1 MTMQPVGLT
10 VKIEGLSAFEA
21 AARKVNQH
29 GKDLGEQFDKT
40 AQHSEGMATK
50 IGHAFTNVG
59 KVVAIGAAAATAAFA
74 AVGVASISAAANFE
88 STISSIK
95 AVSGATATE
104 IEQVSK
110 LALQLGKDTSFS
122 ASQAAAGIEELIKGG
137 ISIPD
142 VMNGAAE
149 AMLNLAAAGGVSLPD
164 AAEIASNA
172 LAMFNLK
179 GADMAHVADLIAG
192 AANASSLSVS
202 DFKFSLAA
210 SGAVAAAS
218 GQNFDD
224 LAQAIAVLGQAGLRG
239 SDAGTSLKTF
249 LMNLQPTTKKATE
262 TMREL
267 GLVVTQSE
275 VIYQDLVA
283 RGVSPAIA
291 ALEDNEEQLKK
302 MVTGWDGKKKMT
314 QDQQDT
320 WAKYAQKVG
329 ITTNA
334 FIDAEGK
341 FKSMTEISGIL
352 QKATEGLTDAEKMM
366 ALEVIFGSDAI
377 RAAAIFAK
385 AGEKGFTDMAASMGK
400 VTAASVGAE
409 KLNNLKGSIEQLKGS
424 LETAAITLGMAFL
437 PKLRDVTDGVT
448 KAVNAMIPWIE
459 QVSPDLVKWLDKVGK
474 AVGNFAGTLANLARL
489 AGDVFE
495 GKLDFGRWLDVSLQ
509 TLKPMADTVGRAF
522 GDLWSRINWGAIWEQ
537 ATNIVGAITSWLG
550 EQWAKIDWGSVWAK
564 VKDIGQALAGGVAS
578 IADAVTGWLGEQW
591 AKVKWAEVWAAVRG
605 IGAVLASNIVSIVD
619 NVTNWLSNMWSKIDW
634 ASIWASVTSIG
645 SALAANI
652 MAIYSNVTSW
662 LAAQWAKIDWTA
674 VWQTVGSIGAAF
686 VETVQ
691 PITADAVAWLKKS
704 WEAIN
709 WLEIWAATRRLDET
723 AAVWIDQQD
732 WAGLGRKLG
741 QQVLDMFRTG
751 FSDENTTGGIHNIP
765 TPQMIAKMFPVS
777 TIWEINK
784 AIIEV
789 TINFGIAMIDGIV
802 QGLGGLAGAVGRKL
816 SDSLSNA
823 VQMAR
828 DTLGI
833 HSPST
838 VTKTV
843 GEQMV
848 GGLLAGVVNLGDVL
862 GKEMSQQIQV
872 GLGALSKAL
881 DLGGLVK
888 GGGGIAII
896 LVNLGKTMGESLA
909 SGVSAA
915 IEEMPDPISRDM
927 QTALAGGLAR
937 ATEPMTKQID
947 TDMQTAL
954 AGGFLRATES
964 MPDPIARDMAIALAG
979 GLSRAR
985 ESVETGAVNQAVESV
1000 GKSIVQGI
1008 ADGVMGSVD
1017 MLSKAA
1023 SAVADAAVEAVS
1035 EALDIGSPSKVM
1047 QIIGEQMIE
1056 GLTLGITD
1064 AGRTFNEVFHRV
1076 FDETFE
1082 WWDREG
1088 LNLFDFMRAQAEQF
1102 ARDQASNMAFV
1113 FDEMKGGRKGIEDL
1127 MKVLEQMYGGLA
1139 KIVSPLTD
1147 IMDLIAAPV
1156 TQQYEDQIKAV
1167 NDQLKEQNTAY
1178 ADQMDALADWS
1189 RYRQNVHDA
1198 EMATI
1203 SDEIDLLNEKIAL
1216 EQRPYLDQQMA
1227 ANEEYQKLQ
1236 AEGNVADLYFAR
1248 EREKAHTTGDK
1259 KRLDDLKLEEDS
1271 YRDNQRY
1278 RLDVLRAEM
1287 AVSKDQMDAVADRH
1301 AAELTALQAEQ
1312 AAKKDA
1318 WDAEQDAI
1326 KRRREALEA
1335 TNKVQREA
1343 AAERLKEIAA
1353 EEKAALIANNTIRGL
1368 LDTIAA
1374 LQAKTAEM
1382 EMIKTVSLIA
1392 NTLSSA
1398 GMQIPQAV
1406 LDAFA
1411 ALPREAGG
1419 MLDSVIN
1426 ALLAAYGRGLYGAA
1440 EGAVVTRPT
1449 VLMAGEG
1456 SEPEAILPLSSLR
1469 GLVDSV
1475 LSRVLGGR
1483 VGMPMPGAMLRAGG
1497 GSTFTQQRTYQLSAS
1512 YAQVQSESSIMLDLQ
1527 AMEMLAGAR
1536 G

>member
-10 VKIEGLSAFEA
+10 AKIEGLSAFEA

-164 AAEIASNA
+164 AAEIAANA

-224 LAQAIAVLGQAGLRG
+224 LAQAIAVLGQAGLKG
-239 SDAGTSLKTF
+239 ADAGTSLKTF

-267 GLVVTQSE
+267 GLVTTQATA
-275 VIYQDLVA
+275 IYNDLVA

-302 MVTGWDGKKKMT
+302 MVTGWDGKKKIT

-341 FKSMTEISGIL
+341 FKSMSEISGIL

-366 ALEVIFGSDAI
+366 ALEVMFGSDAI

-448 KAVNAMIPWIE
+448 KAVNAVMPWIE
-459 QVSPDLVKWLDKVGK
+459 RVAPQFADKLGEMAKEASNLAGQLVRDFGPTLQRVAGDVGHALGVMGDVIQAVFKNDAKGAMDAFLAGFWKPLTDAGVDVLEVRNKILEFGK
-474 AVGNFAGTLANLARL
+474 ALEGGFKNAVETARRVIADLQQANTDLKPTWDRLGTAVDAVKTAIDAVLPPIRDAITNLGAMAGEAADGKDPLDALVAAINATSEAIENVIKWIRDNVVVQAVLVTGLTAVTAAWALSTAAAIAHQVATNLAAAATGAYTAAQWLLNAALTANPIGIVVVALAALAAGLVYAYNNSEDFRRIADQVFSFLRDVAIAVIGQVQAELARL
-489 AGDVFE
+489 SKNFE
-495 GKLDFGRWLDVSLQ
+495 DTRTAVETFWNALL
-509 TLKPMADTVGRAF
+509 TLNTIFDQVVTQALNLGRAM
-522 GDLWSRINWGAIWEQ
+522 LQ
-537 ATNIVGAITSWLG
+537 
-550 EQWAKIDWGSVWAK
+550 
-564 VKDIGQALAGGVAS
+564 
-578 IADAVTGWLGEQW
+578 
-591 AKVKWAEVWAAVRG
+591 G
-605 IGAVLASNIVSIVD
+605 ILDG
-619 NVTNWLSNMWSKIDW
+619 LS
-634 ASIWASVTSIG
+634 
-645 SALAANI
+645 
-652 MAIYSNVTSW
+652 
-662 LAAQWAKIDWTA
+662 
-674 VWQTVGSIGAAF
+674 
-686 VETVQ
+686 
-691 PITADAVAWLKKS
+691 
-704 WEAIN
+704 
-709 WLEIWAATRRLDET
+709 
-723 AAVWIDQQD
+723 
-732 WAGLGRKLG
+732 
-741 QQVLDMFRTG
+741 
-751 FSDENTTGGIHNIP
+751 
-765 TPQMIAKMFPVS
+765 
-777 TIWEINK
+777 
-784 AIIEV
+784 
-789 TINFGIAMIDGIV
+789 
-802 QGLGGLAGAVGRKL
+802 GLAGAVG
-816 SDSLSNA
+816 N
-823 VQMAR
+823 
-828 DTLGI
+828 
-833 HSPST
+833 
-838 VTKTV
+838 
-843 GEQMV
+843 
-848 GGLLAGVVNLGDVL
+848 LLT
-862 GKEMSQQIQV
+862 Q
-872 GLGALSKAL
+872 GLG
-881 DLGGLVK
+881 
-888 GGGGIAII
+888 
-896 LVNLGKTMGESLA
+896 
-909 SGVSAA
+909 
-915 IEEMPDPISRDM
+915 
-927 QTALAGGLAR
+927 
-937 ATEPMTKQID
+937 
-947 TDMQTAL
+947 
-954 AGGFLRATES
+954 
-964 MPDPIARDMAIALAG
+964 
-979 GLSRAR
+979 
-985 ESVETGAVNQAVESV
+985 GAVDQARKIL
-1000 GKSIVQGI
+1000 G
-1008 ADGVMGSVD
+1008 
-1017 MLSKAA
+1017 
-1023 SAVADAAVEAVS
+1023 
-1035 EALDIGSPSKVM
+1035 IGSPSKVM
-1047 QIIGEQMIE
+1047 QIIGAQMIE
-1056 GLTLGITD
+1056 GLTLGITE

-1139 KIVSPLTD
+1139 KIVSPLMD

-1156 TQQYEDQIKAV
+1156 TKEYEDAIAAV
-1167 NDQLKEQNTAY
+1167 NAQLKEQNTVY

-1203 SDEIDLLNEKIAL
+1203 NDEIDLLRDKIAL
-1216 EQRPYLDQQMA
+1216 EQQPFLDKQMA

-1259 KRLDDLKLEEDS
+1259 KRLEDLKLEEDS

-1287 AVSKDQMDAVADRH
+1287 AVSKDQMDAVTDRH

-1353 EEKAALIANNTIRGL
+1353 EEKAALLANQTIQGL
-1368 LDTIAA
+1368 LDTISA
-1374 LQAKTAEM
+1374 LQAKTAEL

-1406 LDAFA
+1406 LAAFA

-1449 VLMAGEG
+1449 MLMAGEG
-1456 SEPEAILPLSSLR
+1456 GEPEAILPLSSLR